1 MTSLTSHRPLAR
13 QPQAWQLM
21 GLALLAMI
29 VFTGVAYAAGST
41 GTALQATY
49 NMVNDMVGG
58 YGKQLLTVLAFTFA
72 LIGYLASN
80 ATSVVLKFV
89 GFSIFAS
96 VGLAA
101 ATGIIG
107 ALV

>member
-1 MTSLTSHRPLAR
+1 MTSTTNRSALSLPS
-13 QPQAWQLM
+13 QAWLV
-21 GLALLAMI
+21 LALI
-29 VFTGVAYAAGST
+29 VATGAVYAAGTT

-89 GFSIFAS
+89 GFAIFGS
-96 VGLAA
+96 VGLTA